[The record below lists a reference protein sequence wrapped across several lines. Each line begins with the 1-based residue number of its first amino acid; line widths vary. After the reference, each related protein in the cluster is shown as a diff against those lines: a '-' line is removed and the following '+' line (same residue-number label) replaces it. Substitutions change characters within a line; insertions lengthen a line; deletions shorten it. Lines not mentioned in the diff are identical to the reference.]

1 MDKRIKVVENP
12 VEQSYKEIQEQ
23 YFNKWVAILQ
33 PNERLVFTKG
43 TVVAYS
49 DSINDYLFFA
59 LNDYCR
65 PIYGAG
71 NVAVKRF
78 REEEEGDCLV
88 IISNVQ

>member
-43 TVVAYS
+43 TVVTYS
-49 DSINDYLFFA
+49 DSINEDLFFEMYE
-59 LNDYCR
+59 YCE
-65 PIYGAG
+65 PIYGEG
-71 NVAVKRF
+71 VVAVKRF
-78 REEEEGDCLV
+78 RDEEEGDCLV

>member
-33 PNERLVFTKG
+33 PNDTLRFKLG
-43 TVVAYS
+43 TVVAYG
-49 DSINDYLFFA
+49 DTTEDLFFE
-59 LNDYCR
+59 LYNYCE
-65 PIYGAG
+65 PIYGRG
-71 NVAVKRF
+71 NVAVDCF
-78 REEEEGDCLV
+78 EDEEEEDCFV